1 MGGEAQTAT
10 DHLSVST
17 EVQKE
22 CKHAKEQQKKQTKK
36 TIKDISISNNCE
48 LIWANEL

>member
-1 MGGEAQTAT
+1 MGGEVQTAT

-36 TIKDISISNNCE
+36 TKTSQSQTIVN
-48 LIWANEL
+48 